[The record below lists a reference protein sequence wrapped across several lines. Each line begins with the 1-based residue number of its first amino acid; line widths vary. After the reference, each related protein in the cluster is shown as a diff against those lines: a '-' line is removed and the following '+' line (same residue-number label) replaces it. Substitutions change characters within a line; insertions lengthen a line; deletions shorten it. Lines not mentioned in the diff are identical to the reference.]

1 MGLIVLI
8 IDCRPLTEAKT
19 LRQQHA
25 PTNTEE
31 PKTSLHDFVW
41 LCIFEGNLFLLLV
54 PDHLNYVDKIC
65 Q

>member
-25 PTNTEE
+25 ATNR
-31 PKTSLHDFVW
+31 KDSRISLQYLYVMVAYFQA
-41 LCIFEGNLFLLLV
+41 NL
-54 PDHLNYVDKIC
+54 
-65 Q
+65 